1 MIPDMIKAETF
12 SYNGTSYVIEN
23 TGYTCSL
30 NEEARFIQLVKDF
43 YVFSYYGS
51 VEGEKKN

>member
-1 MIPDMIKAETF
+1 MIKAETF